1 MFFSSLLDWV
11 EKNPWQ
17 TVGIVAGFLAG
28 ILIILVGFW
37 KTLFIF
43 LMAAGGYFLG
53 KGKDEG
59 KPLAARI
66 RALRTKSGTAR
77 GKEDE

>member
-1 MFFSSLLDWV
+1 MFFSSLLAWA

-43 LMAAGGYFLG
+43 LMAAAGYFLG

-59 KPLAARI
+59 KSLAARI
-66 RALRTKSGTAR
+66 RAFRTKTGAGR